1 MRCMNYLISFIF
13 FVMFTSANKMAIGSE
28 ISGRKYKFGKEK
40 NIELGHKPDDVKV
53 VL

>member
-13 FVMFTSANKMAIGSE
+13 VVMFTSANKMEIGSE
-28 ISGRKYKFGKEK
+28 LSDGKYKFGKEK